1 LRDARISLECIS
13 QYRVSQKNLSISV
26 KSQLRDS
33 VVAIERAKAM
43 KRPDAGSSHDPIENA
58 QARLRRIDVRV
69 ALAEERERRRIARG
83 LHDEVGQVLAL
94 VQGKLSEL
102 KGTDISPRRA
112 QEIELLRG
120 LISDTI
126 LATRAL
132 TFELASPALY
142 ELGLGPALRSLGQ
155 ELLAR
160 HGVRFHLEVQ
170 NEQKRVP
177 EEDALVILYRCS
189 RELLRNVLDHA
200 QASNVWMRLTMR
212 PHEIALSVEDDGVGF
227 EPLKCSA
234 AFGPGG
240 HYGLQSV
247 REQLAGLGGRFKIAA
262 SPGSGTRIMMAI
274 PTHPGNE
281 ELRAYSWARGRRGG
295 VKVRGQS

>member
-1 LRDARISLECIS
+1 VESEIREFF
-13 QYRVSQKNLSISV
+13 
-26 KSQLRDS
+26 
-33 VVAIERAKAM
+33 VAVGRTKAM
-43 KRPDAGSSHDPIENA
+43 KRPDAGLSRDRIEDT
-58 QARLRRIDVRV
+58 QARQRETDARV

-170 NEQKRVP
+170 NDKSECRKK
-177 EEDALVILYRCS
+177 
-189 RELLRNVLDHA
+189 
-200 QASNVWMRLTMR
+200 M
-212 PHEIALSVEDDGVGF
+212 LSSFSIV
-227 EPLKCSA
+227 A
-234 AFGPGG
+234 
-240 HYGLQSV
+240 
-247 REQLAGLGGRFKIAA
+247 AA
-262 SPGSGTRIMMAI
+262 SCCAMFWTTRRQAMSGCD
-274 PTHPGNE
+274 
-281 ELRAYSWARGRRGG
+281 
-295 VKVRGQS
+295 

>member
-1 LRDARISLECIS
+1 
-13 QYRVSQKNLSISV
+13 
-26 KSQLRDS
+26 
-33 VVAIERAKAM
+33 M

-142 ELGLGPALRSLGQ
+142 ELGLEPALRSLGQ
-155 ELLAR
+155 QLLAR

-177 EEDALVILYRCS
+177 EEDALVVLYRCS
-189 RELLRNVLDHA
+189 RELLRNVSDHA
-200 QASNVWMRLTMR
+200 QAGNVWMRLTMR

-227 EPLKCSA
+227 EPLECSA

-240 HYGLQSV
+240 HYGLKSV
-247 REQLAGLGGRFKIAA
+247 RKQLAGLGGRFKIAA
-262 SPGSGTRIMMAI
+262 SPGRGARIMMAI
-274 PTHPGNE
+274 PTHVGDE
-281 ELRAYSWARGRRGG
+281 EPRAYRGEPGKRGG
-295 VKVRGQS
+295 VKVRDQS

>member
-1 LRDARISLECIS
+1 
-13 QYRVSQKNLSISV
+13 
-26 KSQLRDS
+26 
-33 VVAIERAKAM
+33 
-43 KRPDAGSSHDPIENA
+43 
-58 QARLRRIDVRV
+58 
-69 ALAEERERRRIARG
+69 
-83 LHDEVGQVLAL
+83 
-94 VQGKLSEL
+94 
-102 KGTDISPRRA
+102 
-112 QEIELLRG
+112 
-120 LISDTI
+120 

-142 ELGLGPALRSLGQ
+142 ELGLEPALRSLGQ
-155 ELLAR
+155 QLLTR

-170 NEQKRVP
+170 NKQKRVP
-177 EEDALVILYRCS
+177 EQDALVILYRCG

-212 PHEIALSVEDDGVGF
+212 PHEIGLSVEDDGVGF

-234 AFGPGG
+234 AFGPGS

-281 ELRAYSWARGRRGG
+281 DPPSLELRYSIPGL
-295 VKVRGQS
+295 V